1 VPDSP
6 TGDGSGEISRNE
18 FEGACKQMGFTDAD
32 EPSIRKALKKLDT
45 NGDGVISFPEFI
57 LLIGKKLRSDLT
69 DGDML
74 EAFRVFDRDGNN
86 HITLEELFLV
96 RSGTSC
102 SCQ

>member
-1 VPDSP
+1 
-6 TGDGSGEISRNE
+6 
-18 FEGACKQMGFTDAD
+18 MGFTDAD